1 MNSNAVCL
9 TDAVGKTI
17 TAVEESCDAV
27 LISFAD
33 GSCSMIEATGD
44 SSCIDLEPDLSIANL
59 TYKFTDPQIIRA
71 GVATA
76 EEIKAMREGKKRKDA
91 LRIEAREREQLAKLQ
106 AKYGTS
112 S

>member
-17 TAVEESCDAV
+17 TAVEEGCDAV

-33 GSCSMIEATGD
+33 GSYSMIEATGD
-44 SSCIDLEPDLSIANL
+44 SSCIDLEPDLSIGNL
-59 TYKFTDPQIIRA
+59 TYNFTDPQIIRA

-76 EEIKAMREGKKRKDA
+76 EGIKAMREEKRRKDA
-91 LRIEAREREQLAKLQ
+91 LRTEVREREQLARLQ
-106 AKYGTS
+106 AKYGKS
-112 S
+112 A